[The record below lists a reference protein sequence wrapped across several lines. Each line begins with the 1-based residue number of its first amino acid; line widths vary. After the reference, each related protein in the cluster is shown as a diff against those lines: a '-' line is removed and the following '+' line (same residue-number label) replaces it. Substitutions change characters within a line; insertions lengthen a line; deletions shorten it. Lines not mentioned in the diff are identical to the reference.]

1 MVTDKQ
7 SITTQGK
14 FRTSRRKE
22 KKGKS
27 S

>member
-1 MVTDKQ
+1 MVSDKQ
-7 SITTQGK
+7 SITPQGK
-14 FRTSRRKE
+14 FRTNRRKE